1 MDLPAGAEVT
11 AASMPGG
18 TSAASYAVWPWNG
31 FGGGGGGGGGGAV
44 RIVGGGEAVRVAT
57 ADRPANGT
65 HAWALLT
72 LAPLLPGGWA
82 LLGER
87 GKWVGA
93 SGRRFSAVSASTAA
107 LRLGVR
113 GSAGEVVELDV
124 LDPARG
130 TARTV
135 RVRLGAGGVG
145 TATVAR
151 SGGGV

>member
-1 MDLPAGAEVT
+1 
-11 AASMPGG
+11 GG
-18 TSAASYAVWPWNG
+18 SG
-31 FGGGGGGGGGGAV
+31 GGGGGGGGGGAV
-44 RIVGGGEAVRVAT
+44 RIVRGSDVVRVVT
-57 ADRPANGT
+57 AARPANGT

-93 SGRRFSAVSASTAA
+93 SRQRFTAVSASAVA
-107 LRLGVR
+107 LRVDVR

-130 TARTV
+130 GTARTV
-135 RVRLGAGGVG
+135 RLVLGAGGVG

-151 SGGGV
+151 SGDRVA